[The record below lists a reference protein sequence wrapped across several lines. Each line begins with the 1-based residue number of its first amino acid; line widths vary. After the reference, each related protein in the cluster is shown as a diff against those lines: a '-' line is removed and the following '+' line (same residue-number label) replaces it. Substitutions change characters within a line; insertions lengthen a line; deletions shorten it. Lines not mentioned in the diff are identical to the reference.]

1 MRSRSQRRLIEL
13 VISVAAALLF
23 FVASDDV
30 QASCYKP
37 DQRLPNAQV
46 REIKADPLRLLTQY
60 PTGGIGMTSL
70 IRDLVA
76 SDPATLVMAL
86 DLTVAANADQ
96 VSAIG
101 TGLGEAA
108 LACAGSDGAFESE
121 IRQMIASL
129 GNELLNLAFA
139 AAMGDQFLAGEADR
153 RRWGADGCEL
163 IEWRIRRQQRCAK
176 LPHLQSNGSE
186 QLSYVE
192 HWDGR
197 RSCAN
202 NSGTP
207 KCKSFGSL
215 SAFVE

>member
-13 VISVAAALLF
+13 VVSVAAAVLF
-23 FVASDDV
+23 LVGSDSG
-30 QASCYKP
+30 QAACYKP

-60 PTGGIGMTSL
+60 PTGGVAMTSL
-70 IRDLVA
+70 IRDLIA

-108 LACAGSDGAFESE
+108 LACAGSDEAFESE

-139 AAMGDQFLAGEADR
+139 AAMGDQFLAGEAGIGGGGGPTAENSSSGGSGGSSAVLNFHTFTQTVPNNFLTLNTGPT
-153 RRWGADGCEL
+153 GAAAPTTPG
-163 IEWRIRRQQRCAK
+163 
-176 LPHLQSNGSE
+176 PQSVS
-186 QLSYVE
+186 
-192 HWDGR
+192 
-197 RSCAN
+197 
-202 NSGTP
+202 P
-207 KCKSFGSL
+207 
-215 SAFVE
+215 SAR